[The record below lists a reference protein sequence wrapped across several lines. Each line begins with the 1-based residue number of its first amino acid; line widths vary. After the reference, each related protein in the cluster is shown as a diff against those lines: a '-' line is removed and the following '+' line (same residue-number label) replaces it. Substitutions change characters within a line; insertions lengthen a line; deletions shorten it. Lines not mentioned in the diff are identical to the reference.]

1 MIKIME
7 KTFIR
12 VRSVKD
18 IVISASLVIL
28 GSILVALPTGAGI
41 NIAGF
46 FMIFAG
52 IILFLILKSGYK
64 ETETGI
70 SYKKKEYY
78 FQQVMNAPISAALAS
93 KPESID
99 LGEANKGNAI
109 KLDIYYSTASG
120 KAYLQLFEYI
130 PYKYEPCS
138 KMYEYE
144 TARIDKILK

>member
-1 MIKIME
+1 ME

-28 GSILVALPTGAGI
+28 GSVLVTLPTGTGI

-52 IILFLILKSGYK
+52 IILILILKSGYK
-64 ETETGI
+64 DTETGM

-78 FQQVMNAPISAALAS
+78 FQQSMNAPISSALAS

-99 LGEANKGNAI
+99 LGEANKGNAV
-109 KLDIYYSTASG
+109 KLDIYYSKASG
-120 KAYLQLFEYI
+120 KAYVQLFEYI
-130 PYKYEPCS
+130 PYKYEPCT

-144 TARIDKILK
+144 IGNIEKLIK